1 MHTHFTYTG
10 YMYSNGLE
18 TNLMPDTKHIKTGS
32 KGTDYHRL
40 RESIRNRGLVEP
52 FVVGT
57 KRSAQKYLLIN
68 GGATRLEIVE
78 SLYQETKDPR
88 YRVVDCVERKPVD
101 DLMLELSH
109 SIQNDARRTKPFIE
123 RACAL
128 IHCVELKQEEIG
140 EEKLTQVQAVK
151 ILRQEGYPIS
161 ASLYNQMVYAVEVL
175 LPVLPIALGIG
186 IGRPQVERIRS
197 LYRIGNVIW
206 KEFGEFGTPFDQVF
220 AEVCAATDSSDWH
233 IDELRYQLEYEIC
246 SSCDIELQLVRLM
259 FDVGEPELD
268 SMIESLRQS
277 DVQSK
282 LSSKRRRR
290 KKNRNRRIP
299 SHRSG
304 LTKVRKAPPIAVQSD
319 SEVSTQSEFK
329 RRQRYARKLALQLA
343 ERVSATQ
350 QIEPTVLD
358 PIGFSVS
365 PKSNPTDQRQEIVLA
380 YIQACHDLVALDH
393 AHNIKLPLVLAE
405 INDAQ
410 WSYLRDLMNVTR
422 ALKQSLRPASVDAPD
437 SRATELAATA

>member
-1 MHTHFTYTG
+1 M
-10 YMYSNGLE
+10 S
-18 TNLMPDTKHIKTGS
+18 DTKHTKASS
-32 KGTDYHRL
+32 KGADYHRL

-57 KRSAQKYLLIN
+57 KQRGKEHLLIN
-68 GGATRLEIVE
+68 GGETRLEVLE
-78 SLYQETKDPR
+78 SLYQETKDPQ

-101 DLMLELSH
+101 HLTVHLSH
-109 SIQNDARRTKPFIE
+109 SIQNDARRTKSFIE

-140 EEKLTQVQAVK
+140 EEKLTHAQAVEA
-151 ILRQEGYPIS
+151 LRQEGYPIS
-161 ASLYNQMVYAVEVL
+161 TSLYCQMVYAVEVL
-175 LPVLPIALGIG
+175 LPVLPIALSSG

-197 LYRIGNVIW
+197 LYRIGNAIW

-220 AEVCAATDSSDWH
+220 AEVCAATDSPDWH

-259 FDVGEPELD
+259 FDVEKPELD
-268 SMIESLRQS
+268 LMIERLRKR
-277 DVQSK
+277 DTQSK
-282 LSSKRRRR
+282 LSRSKTSR
-290 KKNRNRRIP
+290 KKSRNRRNP
-299 SHRSG
+299 SHRAG
-304 LTKVRKAPPIAVQSD
+304 LTKIRKAPPIAVLSD

-343 ERVSATQ
+343 ETVDATR

-358 PIGFSVS
+358 AIGFSVI
-365 PKSNPTDQRQEIVLA
+365 PKSNAADQRQEIVLA
-380 YIQACHDLVALDH
+380 YIQACHNLVAPEH
-393 AHNIKLPLVLAE
+393 ARNIKVPLVLAE
-405 INDAQ
+405 VNDAQ

-422 ALKQSLRPASVDAPD
+422 ALQQSLKPAPVATPA